1 MAAVT
6 LAGVCKAYGEKLVV
20 RDVDLDIRDG
30 ELMVLV
36 GPSGCGKTT
45 TLRMVAGLEEITRGE
60 MRIGNR
66 LVNHVHPK
74 DRDIAMVFQS
84 YALYP
89 HMTVYENIAF
99 GLRLRGMPE
108 SQIDER
114 VRAAAKTLG
123 IDQVVEHVVSR
134 LGNVELAL
142 VTGDYAKGI
151 DSGLIDLVLVGRIDK
166 MYFESLAEKIEG
178 IMQRKIRPLFL
189 TREEFL
195 RLKERI
201 VSENA
206 LLLWGDEG
214 EIAAK

>member
-1 MAAVT
+1 M
-6 LAGVCKAYGEKLVV
+6 
-20 RDVDLDIRDG
+20 
-30 ELMVLV
+30 
-36 GPSGCGKTT
+36 
-45 TLRMVAGLEEITRGE
+45 
-60 MRIGNR
+60 
-66 LVNHVHPK
+66 
-74 DRDIAMVFQS
+74 
-84 YALYP
+84 
-89 HMTVYENIAF
+89 
-99 GLRLRGMPE
+99 
-108 SQIDER
+108 
-114 VRAAAKTLG
+114 
-123 IDQVVEHVVSR
+123 EHVVSR

-166 MYFESLAEKIEG
+166 TYFESLAEKIEG

-206 LLLWGDEG
+206 LLLWGDER